1 MNLEDKAQLNYYP
14 VEIESSTSSTE
25 PSYNTSSE
33 AVSDSNIQTT
43 GGTSIMSAGAFQ
55 SPNYVKGSSGWKIDV
70 LGNVE
75 FSNGYFRGDI
85 TGASGTFT
93 GTVTATS
100 GLIGGFSIGSDYIKD
115 VADSF
120 GLASTVTGSNDVR
133 FWAGDTFANRA
144 TADLRIYED
153 GAIIASNIEATG
165 SIFATSGWIGS
176 ATALVYESQGIN
188 TGTTGWIRG
197 GQTGYNTGTGYFLG
211 YYSGNYVFSIGDTTT
226 GNSLLWD
233 GSSLIVNGSSV
244 ANNDI
249 YGDGSDGDVTISTN
263 TTITADM
270 YYNNLTI
277 NDGIILNTGSYRI
290 FVKETLTFL
299 GTGKIARDGNSGGN
313 GTSAVDGGA
322 GGAGGTAG
330 AALSSGSLFGSY
342 AGKAGGVGATG
353 GIPSCNVNG
362 GNGVAGENT
371 DKSIGSAGVGGGAG
385 NNGGTSTNCTS
396 GSSSS
401 GGTISGTVY
410 NTVKNSTHALMMAD
424 FQGGTLTILKPSS
437 GSGSGGGGGA
447 GKNADNNAFGSGGG
461 GGGSGSGGGI
471 ITIFARKIVTV
482 NSNVFVQANG
492 GNGGNGGNGSPS
504 TGAGTQQRYGG
515 GGGGGGG
522 GNGGIIILVYGTK
535 TGTGTTSVTGG
546 TGGTAG
552 SNGNGTPASN
562 GTDGADGTLIQLVV

>member
-43 GGTSIMSAGAFQ
+43 GGISIMSAGAFQ

-120 GLASTVTGSNDVR
+120 GLASTVTGGNDVR

-211 YYSGNYVFSIGDTTT
+211 YSSGAYKFSIGDTTT

-233 GSSLIVNGSSV
+233 GSSLIVNGSQIS
-244 ANNDI
+244 NNDI
-249 YGDGSDGDVTISTN
+249 FGDGSDGDVTISTD
-263 TTITADM
+263 TTLTSDV
-270 YYNNLTI
+270 YYNNLTV
-277 NDGIILNTGSYRI
+277 NNSVILNTGSYKL
-290 FVKETLTFL
+290 FVKNTLL
-299 GTGKIARDGNSGGN
+299 NNGTISRAGNSG
-313 GTSAVDGGA
+313 TSASGTTP
-322 GGAGGTAG
+322 GAGGTALADG
-330 AALSSGSLFGSY
+330 TIGGSQ
-342 AGKAGGVGATG
+342 AGKIGATG
-353 GIPSCNVNG
+353 GSTSCGGVSDNPGTKGTDGSNQTNVI
-362 GNGVAGENT
+362 GNN
-371 DKSIGSAGVGGGAG
+371 GVGGGK
-385 NNGGTSTNCTS
+385 GGTANGLAVGGAATAGGTVTLSTSKCRNAVEAVLLRG
-396 GSSSS
+396 GSSGFNLIYS
-401 GGTISGTVY
+401 
-410 NTVKNSTHALMMAD
+410 NA
-424 FQGGTLTILKPSS
+424 SS
-437 GSGSGGGGGA
+437 GSGSSGAYTGDGGGGTINAGA
-447 GKNADNNAFGSGGG
+447 
-461 GGGSGSGGGI
+461 GGGSGSGGGNMLISARFIINNGI
-471 ITIFARKIVTV
+471 ITVK
-482 NSNVFVQANG
+482 
-492 GNGGNGGNGSPS
+492 GGNGGNGSDA
-504 TGAGTQQRYGG
+504 TGGNTSGCYGA

-522 GNGGIIILVYGTK
+522 GNGGLMVLIYSSLQNSGSLLYSGGSK
-535 TGTGTTSVTGG
+535 GLKGTGVRNNAPYAPF
-546 TGGTAG
+546 AG
-552 SNGNGTPASN
+552 DDGQ
-562 GTDGADGTLIQLVV
+562 DGASGTLIQMRV

>member
-14 VEIESSTSSTE
+14 VEIESSTSSAE

-120 GLASTVTGSNDVR
+120 GLASTVTGGNDVR

-197 GQTGYNTGTGYFLG
+197 GMTGYNTGTGYFLG
-211 YYSGNYVFSIGDTTT
+211 YYSGDYVFSIGDSTDT
-226 GNSLLWD
+226 NKLLLWD
-233 GSSLIVNGSSV
+233 GSDLIVNGSSIS
-244 ANNDI
+244 NNDI
-249 YGDGSDGDVTISTN
+249 YGDGSDGDVTISTD
-263 TTITADM
+263 TSLTSDM
-270 YYNNLTI
+270 FYNNLTI
-277 NDGIILNTGSYRI
+277 ATGKILNTNGFRV
-290 FVKETLTFL
+290 FVKNTLTFQ
-299 GTGKIARDGNSGGN
+299 GTGKIVSNGGAGGN
-313 GTSAVDGGA
+313 GVDGGPGGGTGGTA
-322 GGAGGTAG
+322 GVIAHVAGSLPASKVGKIGGHGGIALGAAATDGANGDSVTKSVGVAGSAGGKGGGVAFGAGGTAG
-330 AALSSGSLFGSY
+330 EITTGVNNRIHNSLSAYFLFDTQS
-342 AGKAGGVGATG
+342 
-353 GIPSCNVNG
+353 S
-362 GNGVAGENT
+362 VASFN
-371 DKSIGSAGVGGGAG
+371 GSA
-385 NNGGTSTNCTS
+385 
-396 GSSSS
+396 
-401 GGTISGTVY
+401 
-410 NTVKNSTHALMMAD
+410 
-424 FQGGTLTILKPSS
+424 
-437 GSGSGGGGGA
+437 
-447 GKNADNNAFGSGGG
+447 GSGGG
-461 GGGSGSGGGI
+461 GGGATGARNGGGGGGSGATGGFVSV
-471 ITIFARKIVTV
+471 FARIIVTV
-482 NSNVFVQANG
+482 NGNNYIEAIGGAG
-492 GNGGNGGNGSPS
+492 GNGGGGQ
-504 TGAGTQQRYGG
+504 TGDVSYGG
-515 GGGGGGG
+515 GGGGGGS
-522 GNGGIIILVYGTK
+522 GGIVILVYSKK
-535 TGTGTTSVTGG
+535 TGTGTISAAGGIGG
-546 TGGTAG
+546 TGGTGRDSGGGIDPANAG
-552 SNGNGTPASN
+552 VNGTAGN
-562 GTDGADGTLIQLVV
+562 TGVIIYLQV